1 MKVKKFSNDD
11 AGREEW
17 LGYRLGKITGSRLR
31 DVIVKRGTKQKIG
44 FFKIIAERVA
54 LPPTDENRMDRGTR
68 LEDEA
73 IARFEKETGKK
84 VNSDLVMWQR
94 SDYPDIAIS
103 PDGSIGKTQAIEVKC
118 LASELHIQAWYNK
131 EIPSDY
137 DEQVIQYFVC
147 NDSLKVLYFVMYD
160 PRMPKDYLC
169 FEVQRKDV
177 QEEVKFH
184 LEYQITMLKEIERVT
199 NELTF

>member
-17 LGYRLGKITGSRLR
+17 LGYRLGKITGSRLK
-31 DVIVKRGTKQKIG
+31 DVVVKRGTKQKIG
-44 FFKIIAERVA
+44 FFKVIAERVA

-103 PDGSIGKTQAIEVKC
+103 PDGFIGKTQAIEVKC

-160 PRMPKDYLC
+160 PRLTKDYLC
-169 FEVQRKDV
+169 FEVHRKDI
-177 QEEVKFH
+177 QEDVKFH